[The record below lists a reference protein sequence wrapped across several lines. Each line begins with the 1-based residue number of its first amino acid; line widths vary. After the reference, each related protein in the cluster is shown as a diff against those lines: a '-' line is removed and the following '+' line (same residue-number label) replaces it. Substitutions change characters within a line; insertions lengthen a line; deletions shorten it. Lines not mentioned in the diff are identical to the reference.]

1 MKILSKSSYKKA
13 AEAIKNVAINTLF
26 AEAVIAQKI
35 NGKIYVD
42 NIEKPKTFYIIH
54 PYGMTLLLG
63 NSTNKEF
70 NNQFKDYALNVDST
84 RHEPEWMQAYPA
96 IWDSVLSELF
106 GDRLI
111 ASSENK
117 QQNLSGIVELNTR
130 VNFKFD
136 QDKFIASRKPVI
148 DNDIKIVRTDG
159 EVFRNMPG
167 SVVPAYFWETEED
180 FLTNGVGFSLYY
192 KNKLASTAYSSCINP
207 SQLELG
213 IETVPEFRGKGFA
226 QYVCQALIDYCIE
239 HQFEPVWACRLEN
252 TDSYKLAQKLGFVS
266 TIELPYYRLNN

>member
-1 MKILSKSSYKKA
+1 MKILPKSNYKKA
-13 AEAIKNVAINTLF
+13 AESIKNAAINTLF
-26 AEAVIAQKI
+26 AEAVIEQKI
-35 NGKIYVD
+35 NGEIYVD
-42 NIEKPKTFYIIH
+42 NIEEPKTFYIIH
-54 PYGMTLLLG
+54 PYGMTLLVG
-63 NSTNKEF
+63 DSENKEF
-70 NNQFKDYALNVDST
+70 NNQFKDYALNSNKA
-84 RHEPEWMQAYPA
+84 RHKPEWMQAYPYT
-96 IWDSVLSELF
+96 WDKVLSELF

-111 ASSENK
+111 ASSENTE
-117 QQNLSGIVELNTR
+117 QNLSGVIELNTR

-148 DNDIKIVRTDG
+148 ENDIKIIRTDS

-180 FLTNGVGFSLYY
+180 FLNNGVGFSLYY
-192 KNKLASTAYSSCINP
+192 KNKLASTAYSSCINT

-252 TDSYKLAQKLGFVS
+252 TGSYKLAQKIGFVP
-266 TIELPYYRLNN
+266 TIELPYYIFGN